1 MKKIVSLVV
10 MLLTVVCIMG
20 SVYAAPNCN
29 VGITTEKTEYRKNDE
44 IVAQVSISNIQ
55 SEKGIIAFGATLE
68 YDKDSLTLLK
78 IEGQNG
84 WSNPS
89 INNANGKFVMD
100 RSDRVKNNETLLKIT
115 FKVKETSKQNLSITI
130 KDVSIGDGTAPAK
143 INGAV
148 RNITIKEASSPT
160 TPTNPTNPGGDDK
173 KPTTPTTPGTDNKN
187 QTTSGTDNKNSTI
200 SGTNNKNQTTST
212 NKGTTN
218 KNIATSK
225 VLPKAGTSSVVSVI
239 VIGCLVIVSVISYM
253 KIKKINKSNDFGKK
267 DK

>member
-1 MKKIVSLVV
+1 MKKLVSLIL
-10 MLLTVVCIMG
+10 MLLTVVCVMG

-29 VGITTEKTEYRKNDE
+29 VSITTGKTEYRKNDE
-44 IVAQVSISNIQ
+44 IVAEVNISNIQ

-68 YDKDSLTLLK
+68 YDKDSLTISK

-89 INNANGKFVMD
+89 INDANGKFVMD
-100 RSDRVKNNETLLKIT
+100 RSSRVKNNETLLKIT
-115 FKVKETSKQNLSITI
+115 FKVKETSKKNLAITI
-130 KDVSIGDGTAPAK
+130 KDVSIGDGTVPAK

-148 RNITIKEASSPT
+148 RNITIKENSATTPGEDGKNPS
-160 TPTNPTNPGGDDK
+160 TPTNPTTPEGDNK
-173 KPTTPTTPGTDNKN
+173 TPTTPTTPGTNNKTPTN
-187 QTTSGTDNKNSTI
+187 
-200 SGTNNKNQTTST
+200 SGTNSKNQTTST
-212 NKGTTN
+212 NKGTSN

-225 VLPKAGTSSVVSVI
+225 ILPKAGTSSIISVI
-239 VIGCLVIVSVISYM
+239 AIAVLVIVSIISYM

>member
-1 MKKIVSLVV
+1 MKKIVSLVL

-148 RNITIKEASSPT
+148 RNIAIKEVSTPT
-160 TPTNPTNPGGDDK
+160 TPTN
-173 KPTTPTTPGTDNKN
+173 PGTDNKN